1 MVQDDPS
8 PPTSSLML
16 VQIRLSA
23 CEETVCH
30 RLWLRSGSGAEFLGF
45 LTGVVSPPSVLYNR
59 REELPSGW
67 SPGNAREDKRKT
79 RFFLCMLILFPL
91 LFSLLPSASLSPC
104 FPPELHPTVFP
115 SRKSTVVSPAHRLGV
130 TFYTTPLTTITRDV
144 FISVNQSDWKAP
156 LIHSSAPELFH
167 QAFFMEKATMDTV
180 QKDQKV

>member
-1 MVQDDPS
+1 MSQALAKIGLRGRISRIFDRRRVA
-8 PPTSSLML
+8 SLCSI
-16 VQIRLSA
+16 QQKR
-23 CEETVCH
+23 
-30 RLWLRSGSGAEFLGF
+30 GAAVWMEPRQCQG
-45 LTGVVSPPSVLYNR
+45 GQKK
-59 REELPSGW
+59 
-67 SPGNAREDKRKT
+67 DKI
-79 RFFLCMLILFPL
+79 FLCMLILFPL

-104 FPPELHPTVFP
+104 FPPKLHPTVFP

-130 TFYTTPLTTITRDV
+130 TFYKTPLTTITRDV